1 MKTINHF
8 LTERLKISKNTKVK
22 LDTDEGICHMIF
34 DYFKNMYDTG
44 FDNSEERDDWFEDFH
59 VIPDE
64 YTQQTL
70 DSLEDKNQISDERIK
85 EIGDDQK
92 TFNKFVDF
100 CIEAAEHFLYT
111 PNEKFNFDYIYKE
124 IFKIKN
130 DNT

>member
-22 LDTDEGICHMIF
+22 LDTDEGICNMIF
-34 DYFKNMYDTG
+34 DYLKDMYDTG

-59 VIPDE
+59 VAPDE

-70 DSLEDKNQISDERIK
+70 DSLKDKNQISDERNK

-92 TFNKFVDF
+92 MFNKFVAF
-100 CIEAAEHFLYT
+100 CIEAAEHLLYT
-111 PNEKFNFDYIYKE
+111 PNEKFDFEYIYKE
-124 IFKIKN
+124 IFK
-130 DNT
+130 